1 MKKSIM
7 DIVEKRIGENDPPET
22 RETLNRLMSQGISEE
37 DAKNYISQAVCIE
50 VWDIMNHKKEFD
62 TERFVKNLKKLPE
75 LPTE

>member
-7 DIVEKRIGENDPPET
+7 DIVEKQIGENHPPET